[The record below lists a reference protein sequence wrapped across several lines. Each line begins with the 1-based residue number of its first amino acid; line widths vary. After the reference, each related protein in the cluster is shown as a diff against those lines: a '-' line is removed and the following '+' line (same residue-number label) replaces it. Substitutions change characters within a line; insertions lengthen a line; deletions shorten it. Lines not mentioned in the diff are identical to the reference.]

1 MNYTQ
6 NKPQNVFN
14 RKALFISS
22 VGLVVAFAAIT
33 AISQTEVVNITK
45 SDGPTSLLYVGENPD
60 NVGIGTT
67 TPGSK
72 LTVAGVIE
80 STTGG
85 IKFPDGTTQTTA
97 SGFGIVPIGSFLPWH
112 KSFANT
118 PALPNGWVECNGQV
132 LSDSDSP
139 YDGQTIPN
147 LNGGNRF
154 LRGNTTSG
162 GTGGST
168 THTHTGTTGGQSG
181 MRGDNHSMHDIY
193 LLTGDHTH
201 GISAD
206 GHIPPYLDVV
216 WVMRVK

>member
-6 NKPQNVFN
+6 NKLQKVFN
-14 RKALFISS
+14 RKALVISA
-22 VGLVVAFAAIT
+22 VGLLVAFAAIT
-33 AISQTEVVNITK
+33 AISQTQVVNITK
-45 SDGPTSLLYVGENPD
+45 GDSTSLLYVGENPD

-67 TPGSK
+67 NPGTK
-72 LTVAGVIE
+72 LEVNGAI
-80 STTGG
+80 
-85 IKFPDGTTQTTA
+85 

-118 PALPNGWVECNGQV
+118 PALPDGWVECNGQV

-139 YDGQTIPN
+139 YNGQTIPN
-147 LNGGNRF
+147 LNGDNRF

-162 GTGGST
+162 GTGGSS
-168 THTHTGTTGGQSG
+168 THNHTGTTGGQSG

-193 LLTGDHTH
+193 LLTGNHTH
-201 GISAD
+201 SISAD
-206 GHIPPYLDVV
+206 EHLPPYLDVV